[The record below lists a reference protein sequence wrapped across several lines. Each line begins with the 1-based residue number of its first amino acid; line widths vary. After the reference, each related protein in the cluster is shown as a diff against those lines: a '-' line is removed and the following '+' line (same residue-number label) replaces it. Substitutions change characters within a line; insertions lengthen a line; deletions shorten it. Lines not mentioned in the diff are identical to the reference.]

1 MTDTQIAAVA
11 DPGLWVGIFQPAEI
25 AALDLAT
32 RLCHDARDLGAELI
46 ARLKALYDERQL
58 AELLLVAGQANMF
71 NRVGS
76 AARRLFTD
84 R

>member
-1 MTDTQIAAVA
+1 MSN
-11 DPGLWVGIFQPAEI
+11 
-25 AALDLAT
+25 
-32 RLCHDARDLGAELI
+32 LGAELI